1 MFPPIP
7 IPAPVPASVPTPV
20 PPDAA
25 PAGER
30 SSDALPP
37 QDALPPE
44 AVQALD
50 RLLGEGRVVA
60 HRPCFA
66 RVFGGAACGL
76 LLSQFWFWS
85 GTPLVRG
92 REGGWFWKPQ
102 REITEETGL
111 TRAETETARRRLC
124 ALGVL
129 EEERRGI
136 PATLHFR
143 LDRAAVQRRL
153 WTHVQAQ
160 PIPAQPVPAPPVE
173 ARTGLPGAPIPQS
186 SVRGIR
192 TLVRGVPASKFAR
205 FPQTNTETTPER
217 TSKKTQTSARPAL
230 PSALGEGMTGVPI
243 GAPMGTLIADSQ
255 SLVNRS
261 GAARLKAAL
270 EAARKASARPWEVP
284 P

>member
-1 MFPPIP
+1 MFQP
-7 IPAPVPASVPTPV
+7 IPAPAPAPV
-20 PPDAA
+20 PPQEV
-25 PAGER
+25 PAG
-30 SSDALPP
+30 SSPTDP
-37 QDALPPE
+37 LPPE
-44 AVQALD
+44 AAQALD

-66 RVFGGAACGL
+66 RAFGGAACGL

-85 GTPLVRG
+85 STPLVRG

-111 TRAETETARRRLC
+111 TRAETETARRRLR

-143 LDRAAVQRRL
+143 LDLAAVQRRL
-153 WTHVQAQ
+153 WAHIQMQA
-160 PIPAQPVPAPPVE
+160 VPAPPVQ
-173 ARTGLPGAPIPQS
+173 APPAPAPAGPSLAPIPPTGLPGK
-186 SVRGIR
+186 R
-192 TLVRGVPASKFAR
+192 TFVRGVPASQSAR
-205 FPQTNTETTPER
+205 SPQTNTETTPEMV
-217 TSKKTQTSARPAL
+217 SKKTQTGARPVL
-230 PSALGEGMTGVPI
+230 PSVLGKSVRGTLPETPRET
-243 GAPMGTLIADSQ
+243 PRETLIADSQ

-261 GAARLKAAL
+261 GAARLKEAL
-270 EAARKASARPWEVP
+270 DAARKASARPWEVP